1 MALWDLRSPHR
12 CKTATIESIIAAI
25 PQLSSDKTDR
35 GCCKLWS
42 VERPNAYFT
51 CEVSMKESCDGKAAC
66 LPAVA
71 LALCMTI
78 NIKHYG
84 GSLENGKKLH

>member
-1 MALWDLRSPHR
+1 
-12 CKTATIESIIAAI
+12 
-25 PQLSSDKTDR
+25 
-35 GCCKLWS
+35 
-42 VERPNAYFT
+42 
-51 CEVSMKESCDGKAAC
+51 MKESCDGKAAC

>member
-1 MALWDLRSPHR
+1 
-12 CKTATIESIIAAI
+12 
-25 PQLSSDKTDR
+25 
-35 GCCKLWS
+35 
-42 VERPNAYFT
+42 
-51 CEVSMKESCDGKAAC
+51 MKESCDGKAAC

-84 GSLENGKKLH
+84 GSLENGKKLHWRNVLVVYVTA